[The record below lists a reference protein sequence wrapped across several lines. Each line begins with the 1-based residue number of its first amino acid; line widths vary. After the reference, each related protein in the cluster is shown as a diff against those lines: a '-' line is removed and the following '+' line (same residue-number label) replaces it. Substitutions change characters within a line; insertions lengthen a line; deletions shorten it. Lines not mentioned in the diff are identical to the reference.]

1 MAFKATKVQVVPKGS
16 KDTNYTSLA
25 TFKDVSKYED
35 AREALRPWA
44 VYVVRYLQGE
54 PGQMGRVRAI
64 DRDLKLQKPQVKDV
78 MAEFLPRNRLPLALY
93 EIFPEFFDVES
104 DERLKKTDTRGEGH
118 AITLLATAPDITG
131 EPVADWDPET
141 ERLGDAPARVE
152 AEPEGANLP
161 PYPRRYEGESTRNLS
176 LIHI

>member
-1 MAFKATKVQVVPKGS
+1 M
-16 KDTNYTSLA
+16 
-25 TFKDVSKYED
+25 
-35 AREALRPWA
+35 
-44 VYVVRYLQGE
+44 RYLQGE

-152 AEPEGANLP
+152 AEPEGANIP
-161 PYPRRYEGESTRNLS
+161 PFPRRYEGESTRECNQRL
-176 LIHI
+176 LKFFTEELPRPLREKYTTVEEMKRQQPIVRDLLKLEPVPRPPGVPRP